1 MEDNVLKNRNDVFI
15 SLIVS
20 MSLIS
25 KKVTYAKKPQ
35 MKINR
40 LKKQKHEC
48 IMLLRVNCKS
58 GIAIFTCIGSLEITH
73 TDPLSTNLA
82 RFANSC

>member
-48 IMLLRVNCKS
+48 IMLLRV
-58 GIAIFTCIGSLEITH
+58 
-73 TDPLSTNLA
+73 PL
-82 RFANSC
+82 